1 MSESGMDAI
10 RLSSSL
16 LHGDAHN
23 RGSIRDFVRRSILT
37 RDESLDKPAVK
48 LLDSRHSPVALGVDN
63 KGRKI
68 YSTREQ
74 ILTEIDLKKR
84 AGEMA
89 GDGKH
94 SMDINV
100 IERAITAK
108 KTMSEEQA
116 DAVRWAFSPGSL
128 KIVEGAAGSG
138 KSFSLDVAREA
149 FESQGYQ
156 MHGIALSWQASRVLQ
171 ESAGIESRA
180 ITGFL
185 SELDSGKLKL
195 NDKSVIVCDENGLV
209 GSVYGQRIL
218 KHAQE
223 AGAKVIITG
232 DEEQLNPVQAG
243 PAMKLMKEV
252 AGSVKITE
260 IRRQKDQWQR
270 DMVFNF
276 SKGNSREAMAELQAN
291 GKVNL
296 LESKR
301 ETINKVAQDYY
312 DFLKTQPGKTALAL
326 AGSNEDSKQLNIAI
340 RELKRADGLIG
351 KTDILIKNTIQGDL
365 NFAVGDK
372 VMFRKN
378 DKKNDIINRTVG
390 SLLGIETF
398 STGYKV
404 NVLLEDGRKVTVDSR
419 KYQDDEG
426 RFAMHH
432 GDAMTIYSSQGATVN
447 NSFVMHSSSM
457 DRRLAYVAYSRHK
470 DSTTLYIDKSEA
482 VNKMKTNL
490 SADEFES
497 FSATQ
502 KDILDDIVKQY
513 HNRSEKDSTLDYLTE
528 SQVDMYTKMN
538 EIEQAAEQNRIS
550 EIAFNEFLAEIEKA
564 PQHTFEEQ
572 KDYKFDLE
580 KEFERTEKYIDE
592 DEVVRDKK
600 DSEEVESDE
609 KDMVEDTQE
618 DIAEVQQE
626 EEQRRLTRKK

>member
-1 MSESGMDAI
+1 
-10 RLSSSL
+10 
-16 LHGDAHN
+16 
-23 RGSIRDFVRRSILT
+23 
-37 RDESLDKPAVK
+37 
-48 LLDSRHSPVALGVDN
+48 
-63 KGRKI
+63 
-68 YSTREQ
+68 
-74 ILTEIDLKKR
+74 
-84 AGEMA
+84 
-89 GDGKH
+89 
-94 SMDINV
+94 
-100 IERAITAK
+100 
-108 KTMSEEQA
+108 
-116 DAVRWAFSPGSL
+116 
-128 KIVEGAAGSG
+128 
-138 KSFSLDVAREA
+138 
-149 FESQGYQ
+149 
-156 MHGIALSWQASRVLQ
+156 
-171 ESAGIESRA
+171 
-180 ITGFL
+180 
-185 SELDSGKLKL
+185 
-195 NDKSVIVCDENGLV
+195 
-209 GSVYGQRIL
+209 
-218 KHAQE
+218 
-223 AGAKVIITG
+223 
-232 DEEQLNPVQAG
+232 
-243 PAMKLMKEV
+243 
-252 AGSVKITE
+252 
-260 IRRQKDQWQR
+260 
-270 DMVFNF
+270 
-276 SKGNSREAMAELQAN
+276 MAELQAN

-351 KTDILIKNTIQGDL
+351 KTDILIKNTMQGDL
-365 NFAVGDK
+365 NFAIGDK

-378 DKKNDIINRTVG
+378 DKKNNIINRTVG

-528 SQVDMYTKMN
+528 SQVEMYTKMN
-538 EIEQAAEQNRIS
+538 EMEQAAEQNRIS

-626 EEQRRLTRKK
+626 EEQRRLTRTK